1 MKQAISVSL
10 GSTRR
15 NKAVDVR
22 ILDEEVHI
30 ERIGTD
36 GDVARAV
43 ELFHEL
49 DGKVDAFGVG
59 GMDLGV
65 HTPWRFYPIYD
76 ALRLVRDIKHTPY
89 VDGGGLKETLEA
101 EIAQVLE
108 RECGAEVEPK
118 RVLLV
123 AAITRYGMTL
133 SFERA
138 GYQCVYGDLMFA
150 LGMPIPVTGLRR
162 LGVLARLLLPIIG
175 RLPMKMLYPTG
186 QEQEENV
193 PKYTR
198 WYDWA
203 TVIAGDFLY
212 IKRHMPERLDGKVV
226 VTNTTTEADVK
237 LLRQR
242 GVKLLVTSTP
252 VFDGRSFGTNMLEA
266 ALVAAAGKG
275 RALTHAELAAMLA
288 ELRLEPQVQRL

>member
-1 MKQAISVSL
+1 MKQAISISL

-22 ILDEEVHI
+22 ILDEEVHL

-43 ELFHEL
+43 ELFREL

-65 HTPWRFYPIYD
+65 HTPWRFYPIRD
-76 ALRLVRDIKHTPY
+76 ALRLVHDIQHTPY

-101 EIAQVLE
+101 NIAQVLE

-123 AAITRYGMTL
+123 AGITPYGMTL

-162 LGVLARLLLPIIG
+162 LEVLARLLLPIIG

-212 IKRHMPERLDGKVV
+212 IKRHMPERLDGKIV

-242 GVKLLVTSTP
+242 GVKVLVTSTP

-275 RALTHAELAAMLA
+275 RALTQEELTAMLA
-288 ELRLEPQVQRL
+288 ELQLEPQVQRL

>member
-22 ILDEEVHI
+22 ILDEEVHL

-36 GDVARAV
+36 GDVARAT

-76 ALRLVRDIKHTPY
+76 ALRLVQDVKLTPY

-101 EIAQVLE
+101 NIAQVLE

-123 AAITRYGMTL
+123 AGITRYGMTL

-138 GYQCVYGDLMFA
+138 GYRCVYGDLMFA
-150 LGMPIPVTGLRR
+150 LGMPFPVTGLRQ

-212 IKRHMPERLDGKVV
+212 IKRHMPERLDGKVI

-275 RALTHAELAAMLA
+275 RALTQEELTAMLA
-288 ELRLEPQVQRL
+288 ELQLEPQVQRL

>member
-22 ILDEEVHI
+22 ILEEQVHI

-76 ALRLVRDIKHTPY
+76 ALRLVRGIQHTPY

-118 RVLLV
+118 RALLV
-123 AAITRYGMTL
+123 AGITRYGMTL

-138 GYQCVYGDLMFA
+138 GYKCVYGDLMFA

-162 LGVLARLLLPIIG
+162 LGILARLLLPIIG

-186 QEQEENV
+186 QEQEENI

-212 IKRHMPERLDGKVV
+212 IKRHMPERLDGKVI

-242 GVKLLVTSTP
+242 GVKVLVTSTP

-275 RALTHAELAAMLA
+275 RALTREELAAMIA

>member
-1 MKQAISVSL
+1 MKQAISISL

-15 NKAVDVR
+15 NKAVDMR
-22 ILDEEVHI
+22 ILDQEVHI

-65 HTPWRFYPIYD
+65 HTPWRFYPIHD
-76 ALRLVRDIKHTPY
+76 ALRLVQGIRHTPY

-101 EIAQVLE
+101 DIAQVLE
-108 RECGAEVEPK
+108 RECGAEVAPK
-118 RVLLV
+118 RALLV

-193 PKYTR
+193 PKYAR

-212 IKRHMPERLDGKVV
+212 IKRHMPERLDGKVI

-242 GVKLLVTSTP
+242 GVKFLVTSTP

-275 RALTHAELAAMLA
+275 RALTREELTAMLA
-288 ELRLEPQVQRL
+288 ELQLEPQVQRL

>member
-22 ILDEEVHI
+22 ILEEQVHI

-76 ALRLVRDIKHTPY
+76 ALRLVRGIQHTPY

-118 RVLLV
+118 RALLV
-123 AAITRYGMTL
+123 AGITRYGMTL

-138 GYQCVYGDLMFA
+138 GYKCVYGDLMFA

-162 LGVLARLLLPIIG
+162 LGILARLLLPIIG

-193 PKYTR
+193 PKYTH

-212 IKRHMPERLDGKVV
+212 IKRHMPERLDGKVI

-242 GVKLLVTSTP
+242 GVKVLVTSTP

-275 RALTHAELAAMLA
+275 RALTREELAAMIA

>member
-1 MKQAISVSL
+1 MKQAISISL
-10 GSTRR
+10 GSARR

-22 ILDEEVHI
+22 ILDEEVHL

-76 ALRLVRDIKHTPY
+76 ALRLVQGIKLTPY

-101 EIAQVLE
+101 DIAQVLE

-118 RVLLV
+118 RALLV

-138 GYQCVYGDLMFA
+138 GYQSVYGDLMFA
-150 LGMPIPVTGLRR
+150 LGMPVPVTGLRR
-162 LGVLARLLLPIIG
+162 LGVLARLLLPVIG

-242 GVKLLVTSTP
+242 GVKFLVTSTP

-275 RALTHAELAAMLA
+275 RALTREELAAMLA
-288 ELRLEPQVQRL
+288 ELQLEPQVQRL